1 MTWSKPMPLNFSR
14 IVRRKC
20 SRVQASK
27 KWNLLRSFVTN
38 PINCMINYS
47 MWRFLLHHIMSWSW
61 LFAAYFGRI
70 SDPWHKI
77 DPMPNQ
83 SALDKVNC
91 VSISSG
97 SLTQGCGLSHSY
109 GVILYLIQ
117 DSNSKV
123 FDCLIISLQEWLQNK
138 SQLQTL
144 IANHFVSSTG
154 LHPLIPCPLYML

>member
-1 MTWSKPMPLNFSR
+1 MWQSSSIQKVKS
-14 IVRRKC
+14 
-20 SRVQASK
+20 ASF
-27 KWNLLRSFVTN
+27 LRYYSN
-38 PINCMINYS
+38 NCMINYS

-117 DSNSKV
+117 DNNSKV
-123 FDCLIISLQEWLQNK
+123 FECLIISIQEWLQNK
-138 SQLQTL
+138 SQLQTP

-154 LHPLIPCPLYML
+154 LHPLIICPLYKL